1 MIKVSVVSTKDIWKY
16 IIKLGVIVAAL
27 FIILKIYNYSKKN
40 FETETI
46 NTTQCISYIAEEIT
60 EMGELKRANI
70 FEIKPQSMLESE
82 FRMSTTVSS
91 RNITSVDEEDEN
103 QDNVGNITF
112 PEGIP
117 TGKTCACSKRLSI

>member
-16 IIKLGVIVAAL
+16 IIKIGVIVAAL

-40 FETETI
+40 FETKTI
-46 NTTQCISYIAEEIT
+46 NTTQCISYITEEIT
-60 EMGELKRANI
+60 EMGELKKPNI

-91 RNITSVDEEDEN
+91 RNITSVD
-103 QDNVGNITF
+103 
-112 PEGIP
+112 
-117 TGKTCACSKRLSI
+117 

>member
-60 EMGELKRANI
+60 EMGELKKQI
-70 FEIKPQSMLESE
+70 YLK
-82 FRMSTTVSS
+82 
-91 RNITSVDEEDEN
+91 
-103 QDNVGNITF
+103 
-112 PEGIP
+112 
-117 TGKTCACSKRLSI
+117 